1 MLELVR
7 SKKWSTIRSISY
19 LYEKYILCKSY
30 PRTFGLH
37 PSILSTW
44 ICYISRSVYHRHNFG
59 SLLLRFVH
67 FILATDTTM
76 NNKYKGREISF
87 PINVKIPFTRNPFRS
102 KSLRFSR
109 FPFVLGQPSDL
120 YYKIYDEKLVEPS
133 SPVPY
138 ETYYGQLESDDWSW
152 GKLGWLRN
160 DTRDFT
166 LWIIIVVIVFF
177 LFSNFNPSY
186 SRIRVLERGLKSPS
200 RRLYKIRLKF

>member
-1 MLELVR
+1 MRLDSIIPGLQEASNTGITLSKLSSRATKILGTVINRSGADSSRSVFLIRQPIMELAQWKRFPPPLMLELVR

-30 PRTFGLH
+30 PRAFGLH

-87 PINVKIPFTRNPFRS
+87 PINVKIPFARNPFRS

-109 FPFVLGQPSDL
+109 FPFVLGQPSVRFMA
-120 YYKIYDEKLVEPS
+120 K
-133 SPVPY
+133 
-138 ETYYGQLESDDWSW
+138 SW
-152 GKLGWLRN
+152 
-160 DTRDFT
+160 
-166 LWIIIVVIVFF
+166 
-177 LFSNFNPSY
+177 
-186 SRIRVLERGLKSPS
+186 
-200 RRLYKIRLKF
+200 